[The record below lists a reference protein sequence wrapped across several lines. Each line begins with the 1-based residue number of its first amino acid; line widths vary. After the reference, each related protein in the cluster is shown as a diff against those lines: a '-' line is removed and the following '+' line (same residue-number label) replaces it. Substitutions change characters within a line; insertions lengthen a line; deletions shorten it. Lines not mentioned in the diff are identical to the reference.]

1 MSEDDH
7 PHKVDTPEETYWQA
21 RHELAAAARALNE
34 TVVSTDI
41 SLDTAAEIA
50 EAMRQLTQRLKKEP
64 QVTGLVDMARRK
76 DRGSIDNIMGE
87 LVAMAGRSHPSAPA
101 LTWHEE
107 PNRIVGEVIFG
118 PAFEGPPGHTHGG
131 WVAGI
136 LDHLMGMTHVKTGR
150 PGMTSGLSV
159 RYLKPTPLNTLIH
172 ISAEA
177 TEIDERRTEVTASM
191 RVGDTLTATA
201 EAIFV
206 RVDAAKFGLDTKD
219 RH

>member
-7 PHKVDTPEETYWQA
+7 SHQVNTPDETYWLA
-21 RHELAAAARALNE
+21 RRELAVAARALNE
-34 TVVSTDI
+34 TVVSTDM
-41 SLDTAAEIA
+41 SLDTAAEIT

-64 QVTGLVDMARRK
+64 QLTGFVDMARRK
-76 DRGSIDNIMGE
+76 DRGSIDNIMSE
-87 LVAMAGRSHPSAPA
+87 LVAMAGRSHPSAPT

-107 PNRIVGEVIFG
+107 PNRIVGEVMFG

-159 RYLKPTPLNTLIH
+159 RYVKPTPLNTLIH
-172 ISAEA
+172 ISAKA
-177 TEIDERRTEVTASM
+177 TEIDERRTEVIASM
-191 RVGDTLTATA
+191 RVGHTLTATA
-201 EAIFV
+201 EATFV
-206 RVDAAKFGLDTKD
+206 RVDPAKFGLDAKD
-219 RH
+219 SR

>member
-7 PHKVDTPEETYWQA
+7 PHKVGSPEETYWQA
-21 RHELAAAARALNE
+21 RHELATAARALNE
-34 TVVSTDI
+34 ALVSTDI
-41 SLDTAAEIA
+41 SLDIAADFT
-50 EAMRQLTQRLKKEP
+50 EAVRQLTQRLKKEP
-64 QVTGLVDMARRK
+64 QVTGLVDMARRR
-76 DRGSIDNIMGE
+76 DRGSIDSVMGE

-101 LTWHEE
+101 LTWREE

-159 RYLKPTPLNTLIH
+159 RYIKPTPLNTAIH

-177 TEIDERRTEVTASM
+177 SDIDERRTEVTASM
-191 RVGDTLTATA
+191 RVGDTITATA

-206 RVDAAKFGLDTKD
+206 RVDAAKFGLDAKD
-219 RH
+219 SH

>member
-1 MSEDDH
+1 MIGEGHPYQVEPSEDR
-7 PHKVDTPEETYWQA
+7 YWQA

-41 SLDTAAEIA
+41 SLDTATDITE
-50 EAMRQLTQRLKKEP
+50 EMRQLTQRLKKEP
-64 QVTGLVDMARRK
+64 QLTGFVDMARRK
-76 DRGSIDNIMGE
+76 DRGSIDNVMGE

-107 PNRIVGEVIFG
+107 PNRIVGEVVFG
-118 PAFEGPPGHTHGG
+118 PAFEGPPGHAHGG

-159 RYLKPTPLNTLIH
+159 RYLKPTPLNTKIH
-172 ISAEA
+172 VNAET

-206 RVDAAKFGLDTKD
+206 RVDAAKFGLDAED
-219 RH
+219 SR

>member
-41 SLDTAAEIA
+41 SLDTAAEVA

-206 RVDAAKFGLDTKD
+206 RVDATKFGLDTKD

>member
-1 MSEDDH
+1 MNGEGHPYQVEPSEDR
-7 PHKVDTPEETYWQA
+7 YWQA

-41 SLDTAAEIA
+41 SLDTATEIT

-64 QVTGLVDMARRK
+64 QLTGFVDMARRK
-76 DRGSIDNIMGE
+76 DRGSIANIMSE

-107 PNRIVGEVIFG
+107 PNRIVGEVVFG
-118 PAFEGPPGHTHGG
+118 PAFEGPPGHAHGG

-159 RYLKPTPLNTLIH
+159 RYLKPTPLNTKIH
-172 ISAEA
+172 VNAET

-206 RVDAAKFGLDTKD
+206 RVDAAKFGLDAED
-219 RH
+219 SR

>member
-206 RVDAAKFGLDTKD
+206 RVDAAKFGLDAKD

>member
-1 MSEDDH
+1 
-7 PHKVDTPEETYWQA
+7 
-21 RHELAAAARALNE
+21 
-34 TVVSTDI
+34 
-41 SLDTAAEIA
+41 
-50 EAMRQLTQRLKKEP
+50 MRQLTQRLKKEP
-64 QVTGLVDMARRK
+64 QLTGFVDMARRK

-107 PNRIVGEVIFG
+107 PNRIVGEVMFG

-206 RVDAAKFGLDTKD
+206 RVDAAKFGLDAKD

>member
-191 RVGDTLTATA
+191 RVGDRLTATA

>member
-1 MSEDDH
+1 MNGEGHPYQVEPSED
-7 PHKVDTPEETYWQA
+7 TYWQA

-41 SLDTAAEIA
+41 SLDTATEIT

-64 QVTGLVDMARRK
+64 QLTGFVDMARRK
-76 DRGSIDNIMGE
+76 DRGSIDNVMGE
-87 LVAMAGRSHPSAPA
+87 LVAIAGRSHPSAPA

-107 PNRIVGEVIFG
+107 PNRIVGEVVFG
-118 PAFEGPPGHTHGG
+118 PAFEGPPGHAHGG

-159 RYLKPTPLNTLIH
+159 RYLKPTPLNTKIH
-172 ISAEA
+172 INAET

-206 RVDAAKFGLDTKD
+206 RVDAAKFGLDAED
-219 RH
+219 SR